1 MAKRGAGAVTV
12 DEVMIAENAEESLR
26 ANVQD
31 TLGELAQSTGGFLT
45 ANTNDFKPNMQRI
58 ATDIGSYYEA
68 AYVPVNQEFDGKFR
82 KISVKVTRPGV
93 TVQSR
98 AGYFALP
105 PGEGSALLP
114 FEMPLLTALTV
125 DPPPHAFEYQARRC
139 SLARYARAGSTC

>member
-1 MAKRGAGAVTV
+1 MAKRGAGAVSV

-26 ANVQD
+26 ANVQES
-31 TLGELAQSTGGFLT
+31 LNELAQSTGGFLI
-45 ANTNDFKPNMQRI
+45 ANTNDFKPAMARI

-68 AYVPVNQEFDGKFR
+68 AYAPVVQEFDGKFR
-82 KISVKVTRPGV
+82 KIEVKVTRPGV

-98 AGYFALP
+98 SGYFALP

-139 SLARYARAGSTC
+139 SSA